1 MHQRSLW
8 HPENA
13 LIVAVLLVGG
23 ATLVAGILMI
33 AGVLGEGSPE
43 RLLPYGIAL
52 VALAVVAGVVVL
64 AYSRKLRR
72 QQRPEWLETQ
82 AWQQGLVEK
91 LRQGQ
96 TPPSG
101 TGTAREDSKGK

>member
-96 TPPSG
+96 TPPG
-101 TGTAREDSKGK
+101 GTARGEPKGK